1 VSRVHRGDD
10 DAIPFRDMLTDH
22 LAEFH
27 DGRHVVSP
35 SIRISATQP
44 DAEPQEMGLAG
55 GQTGNDTGMGRNV
68 LVVEA
73 VEHAEAAVRARL
85 GDDVD
90 EVRVVVPVVRQG
102 FFDWLANDERAASEA
117 EEEASR
123 LADELP
129 QVVDAHKGEADV
141 MLAIRDALATFDA
154 DEILVA
160 LHPDEEAQFAERV
173 AAADLQPSVD
183 GVPVRAIVV
192 HDVTR

>member
-1 VSRVHRGDD
+1 
-10 DAIPFRDMLTDH
+10 
-22 LAEFH
+22 
-27 DGRHVVSP
+27 
-35 SIRISATQP
+35 
-44 DAEPQEMGLAG
+44 MGLADG
-55 GQTGNDTGMGRNV
+55 PTGNDTGMGRNI

-73 VEHAEAAVRARL
+73 VEHAEEAVRARL

-129 QVVDAHKGEADV
+129 QVVDARKGEADV

-160 LHPDEEAQFAERV
+160 LHPDEEALFAERV
-173 AAADLQPSVD
+173 AAADLRPSVD

>member
-1 VSRVHRGDD
+1 
-10 DAIPFRDMLTDH
+10 
-22 LAEFH
+22 
-27 DGRHVVSP
+27 
-35 SIRISATQP
+35 
-44 DAEPQEMGLAG
+44 
-55 GQTGNDTGMGRNV
+55 MGRNI

-102 FFDWLANDERAASEA
+102 FFDWLANDQRAASEA

-129 QVVDAHKGEADV
+129 QVVDARKGEADV

-154 DEILVA
+154 GRDPRRPA
-160 LHPDEEAQFAERV
+160 P
-173 AAADLQPSVD
+173 
-183 GVPVRAIVV
+183 
-192 HDVTR
+192 